1 MSLNRFL
8 LAVSVLLL
16 SLASS
21 ASPAEP
27 VLAGKWRVKSATLY
41 GKPAPDA
48 VGSIYLFGKD
58 ALLSIQHIGH
68 EEKPASGT
76 VDLTAKPWTI
86 DLELDDDRPAV
97 GGEGPREGIIELKG
111 DVLTFCVSAAAKE
124 PRPKKFESKEGQ
136 FSLLI
141 VMERI
146 KK

>member
-8 LAVSVLLL
+8 LAVSILLL

-21 ASPAEP
+21 ASAAEP
-27 VLAGKWRVKSATLY
+27 VLAGRWRVKSATFY
-41 GKPAPDA
+41 GKPAPDE

-58 ALLSIQHIGH
+58 FLLSIQHIAL
-68 EEKPASGT
+68 EERPASGT

-86 DLELDDDRPAV
+86 DLERDDDRPAV
-97 GGEGPREGIIELKG
+97 GGGGPREGIIELKG
-111 DVLTFCVSAAAKE
+111 DVLTICVNGTAKE

-136 FSLLI
+136 LSILI
-141 VMERI
+141 VMERV